1 MDTLEAI
8 RTRRSIRAYTRQ
20 PVSPAA
26 VESLLRAAM
35 SAPSAMDQRPWQFV
49 VVTDR
54 AKLDGL
60 TAILPG
66 GQMLQQAPLAIVFCG
81 DPTRETKLQGYWM
94 QDCSAATENLLL
106 AAHAQGL
113 GAVWIGVY
121 PAEGQ
126 VRGVRERLGIPAAV
140 VPFSIVALGHPA
152 EKLPPEDRYDRARVH
167 ANDW

>member
-8 RTRRSIRAYTRQ
+8 RTRRSIRAYTPQ
-20 PVSPAA
+20 TVPPAT

-54 AKLDGL
+54 SKLDSL
-60 TAILPG
+60 TAVLPG
-66 GQMLQQAPLAIVFCG
+66 GQMLKQAPLAIVCCA
-81 DPTRETKLQGYWM
+81 DPARETKLPGYWI

-106 AAHAQGL
+106 AVHAQGL

-126 VRGVRERLGIPAAV
+126 VRGVRERLGIPGAV
-140 VPFSIVALGHPA
+140 VPFSIIALGYPA
-152 EKLPPEDRYDRARVH
+152 EKLPPEDRFDRARIH
-167 ANDW
+167 DNGW

>member
-126 VRGVRERLGIPAAV
+126 VRGVRERLGITAAV

>member
-20 PVSPAA
+20 TVSPAT

-35 SAPSAMDQRPWQFV
+35 NAPSAMDQRPWQFV

-60 TAILPG
+60 TAHLPG
-66 GQMLQQAPLAIVFCG
+66 GQMLKQAPLAIVFCG
-81 DPTRETKLQGYWM
+81 DPARETKLQGYWM

-126 VRGVRERLGIPAAV
+126 VRGVRERLGIPEAV

-152 EKLPPEDRYDRARVH
+152 EKLPPEDRYDHARVH
-167 ANDW
+167 ANSW

>member
-8 RTRRSIRAYTRQ
+8 RTRRSIRTYTRE
-20 PVSPAA
+20 PVSPAT

-54 AKLDGL
+54 AKLDRL

-66 GQMLQQAPLAIVFCG
+66 GQMLKQAPLAILFCA
-81 DPTRETKLQGYWM
+81 DPARETKLPGYWM
-94 QDCSAATENLLL
+94 QDCSAATQNLLL

-126 VRGVRERLGIPAAV
+126 VRGVRERLGIPETV
-140 VPFSIVALGHPA
+140 VPFSIVSLGHPA
-152 EKLPPEDRYDRARVH
+152 EQLPPEDRFDRTRVH
-167 ANDW
+167 ANGW